1 MAKTIPSRDDVLR
14 LLDQF
19 NEHVADDLESDVL
32 EFKPWEGAKKSMT
45 VAVEYAVCF
54 ANAYGGLIV
63 FGVKDRTRGREEAI
77 TGCNRYDLDVW
88 RGSIYQSTNLHL
100 TVDIEELQVPE
111 GTLLLVRVPKVP
123 PGEACGTTKGLFK
136 VRVGKNCMA
145 MGPKEY
151 QRRQVA
157 AGTLD
162 WSARSAEGIE
172 LSGLDRTEI
181 DRIRKLIQAHKPES
195 DLAHLDD
202 EALVRALGI
211 VKNNRVTN
219 AGALCAGSE
228 KALQTYFPQHEVIYL
243 YQETDTEI
251 KARLNLKRPIFAI
264 LAQLTETI
272 NARNPIK
279 TLKQGLFHTQIPSFP
294 EEVFREAILNALCH
308 RNYLE
313 PGSVYVRHRPGE
325 MVISNPGGFP
335 EGITPENILTAEPKQ
350 RNRLL
355 AEIFEK
361 VGLVDRAGTGRRRIF
376 IPSLAFGK
384 KPPIY
389 EADEHTVK
397 LTIFDG
403 SFDERMAAFVAR
415 RQRGGLEISMEMLL
429 LLSYLKEHADIDTK
443 TAARL
448 LQRAETRARDALD
461 SLCMGAA
468 PLLER
473 RGKKRG
479 VTYHLMPNIAKELI
493 GATTYVRL
501 SGVDSIRYKELIREY
516 VLQTGS
522 IANREC
528 RELLGLGNSR
538 SAQVKATNILKTC
551 EFLEPFGDSRKTTR
565 YRLKKEE

>member
-1 MAKTIPSRDDVLR
+1 MP
-14 LLDQF
+14 
-19 NEHVADDLESDVL
+19 
-32 EFKPWEGAKKSMT
+32 
-45 VAVEYAVCF
+45 
-54 ANAYGGLIV
+54 
-63 FGVKDRTRGREEAI
+63 
-77 TGCNRYDLDVW
+77 
-88 RGSIYQSTNLHL
+88 
-100 TVDIEELQVPE
+100 
-111 GTLLLVRVPKVP
+111 
-123 PGEACGTTKGLFK
+123 
-136 VRVGKNCMA
+136 
-145 MGPKEY
+145 MGPEEY

-162 WSARSAEGIE
+162 WSARSAEGLN
-172 LSGLDRTEI
+172 LSDLDRTEI
-181 DRIRKLIQAHKPES
+181 DRIRKLIQANKPES
-195 DLAHLDD
+195 ELAHLDD

-219 AGALCAGSE
+219 AGALCAESE

-264 LAQLTETI
+264 LAQLTEII
-272 NARNPIK
+272 NARNPIR
-279 TLKQGLFHTQIPSFP
+279 TLKQGLFHIQIPSFP

-308 RNYLE
+308 RSYLE
-313 PGSVYVRHRPGE
+313 LTSVYVHHTPRE

-384 KPPIY
+384 RPPLY
-389 EADEHTVK
+389 EANEHTVK
-397 LTIFDG
+397 LTLFDG
-403 SFDERMAAFVAR
+403 SFDERMAAFVANW
-415 RQRGGLEISMEMLL
+415 QREGHDLSLEALL
-429 LLSYLKEHADIDTK
+429 LLSYLKDHPEIDTG
-443 TAARL
+443 AAAKL
-448 LQRAETRARDALD
+448 LQRSEAHARDVLD
-461 SLCMGAA
+461 SFCMGST

-479 VTYHLMPNIAKELI
+479 VTYHLIPNIAKELI

-551 EFLEPFGDSRKTTR
+551 EFLEPFGNSRKTTR
-565 YRLKKEE
+565 YRLKEEE